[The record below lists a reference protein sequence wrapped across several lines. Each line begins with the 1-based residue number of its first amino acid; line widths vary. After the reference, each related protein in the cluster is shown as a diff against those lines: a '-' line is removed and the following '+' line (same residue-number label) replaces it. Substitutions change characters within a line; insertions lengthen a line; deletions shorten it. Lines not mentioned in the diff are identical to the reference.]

1 MKATSCGVFYFA
13 VQGGSNFWVLTYC
26 PFLWFCSDKVVLTFE
41 SLGGILSETV
51 QMKSTEQYFP
61 VVLFTMLYKVVLTF
75 ESVDEI
81 LKCDHSNESYWAD
94 FPVVLFIMLY
104 KVVLTFESVDEIPK
118 CDDSNESY
126 WAVLFNGAV
135 CFRILLQIQL
145 KLFLNFDFVCS
156 WELKLWDRVCYN
168 LLVTCKTSYQRQLPS
183 KTEKCRKQRIASFL
197 LQVVQ
202 FTVTCLHCTLA

>member
-1 MKATSCGVFYFA
+1 MKATSCGVFHFA

-26 PFLWFCSDKVVLTFE
+26 PFLWFCSAKVVLTFA

-81 LKCDHSNESYWAD
+81 PKCDH
-94 FPVVLFIMLY
+94 
-104 KVVLTFESVDEIPK
+104 
-118 CDDSNESY
+118 SNESY

-145 KLFLNFDFVCS
+145 KLFLNFDFVFS
-156 WELKLWDRVCYN
+156 WELKLWDHVYYN
-168 LLVTCKTSYQRQLPS
+168 LLVTCKTSHQRQLPS
-183 KTEKCRKQRIASFL
+183 KTEKCREQQIASFL
-197 LQVVQ
+197 LQAVQ